1 MVVLQNFPSQLEVN
15 AAGNGDYSHIIS
27 YVFIIGM
34 VITLLTQTHLLNMA
48 IMHGDTLTVFPFFQ
62 VRTERERER
71 ETERQRETD
80 RDRQTDRREFT
91 TFSSAMS
98 C

>member
-1 MVVLQNFPSQLEVN
+1 MSCLLPLFVSCSVQLGKCTSMVVLQNFPSQLEVN

-27 YVFIIGM
+27 YVFIVGM

-62 VRTERERER
+62 VKN
-71 ETERQRETD
+71 
-80 RDRQTDRREFT
+80 
-91 TFSSAMS
+91 
-98 C
+98 